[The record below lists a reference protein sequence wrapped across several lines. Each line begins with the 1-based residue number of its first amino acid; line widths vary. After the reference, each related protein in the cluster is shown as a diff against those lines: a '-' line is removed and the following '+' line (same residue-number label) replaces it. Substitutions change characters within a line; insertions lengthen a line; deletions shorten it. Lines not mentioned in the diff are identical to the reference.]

1 MTETTLNSRTQKSPR
16 RPSIVIGNQDHEKLL
31 ALGLAGAG
39 SEAGDD
45 LLDEV
50 ERARVVPQA
59 KVPADAVA
67 MGSRV
72 TYTAGGTTRAVKL
85 VYPADADIS
94 AGLVSVL
101 TPIGTALIGLRAG
114 QTIGWEDRNGHPQVL
129 EIVSVEAPVG
139 AN

>member
-1 MTETTLNSRTQKSPR
+1 MTETSLSARSDSRPR
-16 RPSIVIGNQDHEKLL
+16 RPALVIGNEDHEKLL

-59 KVPADAVA
+59 KLPADAVR
-67 MGSRV
+67 MGARV
-72 TYTAGGTTRAVKL
+72 TYRAGTTTRTVTLA
-85 VYPADADIS
+85 YPADADIS
-94 AGLVSVL
+94 AGRVSVL

-114 QTIGWEDRNGHPQVL
+114 QKIGWEDRNGHPQVL
-129 EIVSVEAPVG
+129 EIVSVEVPPV